1 MKSTISSFKF
11 SYFQA
16 ALCFTIVVTLSLPPM
31 FAEQKQKKN
40 GPVILDYMGKSNG
53 EKILPEWVADVLS
66 DPSSKFKTARKSL
79 RLKDTDHIWILE
91 ENKDSFDNL
100 LLKGKILVYANF
112 IETVMLK
119 ISGERLTGDYENVL
133 EKNLGLSSLGCWKVV
148 SESYSDKIMQ
158 TETEVA
164 NYITPFGMMQSC
176 LQYDSATDCTSRIEN
191 VLEMFETQNGHLVC
205 PLEYEEFFKWFRN
218 EENVKINQFWNKV
231 QMPDKS
237 IKYNCLTLMAMSKK
251 DYDTILQ
258 WSWEQ
263 LQEGDEEKV
272 ESLLEKLLEIK
283 SIE

>member
-16 ALCFTIVVTLSLPPM
+16 ALCFTIIVTLSLPPI
-31 FAEQKQKKN
+31 FSEQKKN
-40 GPVILDYMGKSNG
+40 GPVTLDYMGKSNG
-53 EKILPEWVADVLS
+53 EKIPPEWVADVLS

-79 RLKDTDHIWILE
+79 GLKDTDHIWILE

-112 IETVMLK
+112 VDSIIQTAINQIPKDDFEQIQYT
-119 ISGERLTGDYENVL
+119 EQYRF
-133 EKNLGLSSLGCWKVV
+133 SLGCQ
-148 SESYSDKIMQ
+148 SYSEATFTNEKE
-158 TETEVA
+158 TFTEVA
-164 NYITPFGMMQSC
+164 YYITPFGMMQSF
-176 LQYDSATDCTSRIEN
+176 LQYESATDCTSRIEN
-191 VLEMFETQNGHLVC
+191 VLEMFETPNGHLVC

-263 LQEGDEEKV
+263 LQEGNEERL
-272 ESLLEKLLEIK
+272 ENLLEKLLEIK
-283 SIE
+283 SIK